1 MIRRKRL
8 FWRRAMLW
16 LAAGA
21 VVPMLA
27 QAADTP
33 PIPDKPVA
41 EMFEGVPAP
50 WRDYLIQARA
60 AERIAD
66 PLQRCLAF
74 PDLPGNEWPVGHAAA
89 HCRDHAIRTMT
100 RAEIAAYIDRGDF
113 EGLERRMDVFLQRHF
128 STTDFGEGIHY
139 ALGNFYTSSP
149 EVERLSAIWLE
160 HAPESAY
167 ANAARAFYFE
177 SEAWDARGGDYA
189 SQTPRESMRR
199 MSGFVDQAIPLFD
212 KAIRIE
218 PRLMPAYVGLLNAGM
233 VDSRDEVEQRAI
245 EGAHAI
251 DPACLPMA
259 RQRMRSISPRWGGSY
274 ERMLAYG
281 NELSAYL
288 EQRPQLAVYVGAAY
302 ADRGDRLIDADDFG
316 SETAEVL
323 DIAIRKGSNEDALSD
338 AANVAFNPD
347 AGEPQPWKGL
357 AYLLQAVRFQPVDV
371 WGDNWIAEQLIRHEP
386 QWSLKYSGLALALSP
401 QDGIAHYW
409 AGTGYYDVGWFDEA
423 ERHYLAAVEDDKL
436 HRRALTALSAMW
448 LYDSGLEP
456 GRRAAKA
463 KPYIAKLLREYP
475 EYGAAWLM
483 RMSEQAIEL
492 GYIDGDT
499 ATNFLKYADRNDPR
513 QARAVEA
520 LENVQSDPRP
530 EARKGRTAP

>member
-1 MIRRKRL
+1 MIRRERL
-8 FWRRAMLW
+8 FWRRAVLW
-16 LAAGA
+16 LVAGA
-21 VVPMLA
+21 MVPMLA
-27 QAADTP
+27 QAADAP
-33 PIPDKPVA
+33 PIPDKPVS
-41 EMFEGVPAP
+41 EMFKDVPAP

-74 PDLPGNEWPVGHAAA
+74 PDLPGNQWPEGHAAA

-100 RAEIAAYIDRGDF
+100 RAEIAAHIDRGDF
-113 EGLERRMDVFLQRHF
+113 EGLERRMDMFLQRHF
-128 STTDFGEGIHY
+128 STTDFGEDIHY
-139 ALGNFYTSSP
+139 ALGNFYKASP
-149 EVERLSAIWLE
+149 DVERLSAIWLE
-160 HAPESAY
+160 HAPKSAY
-167 ANAARAFYFE
+167 ANAARAIYFE
-177 SEAWDARGGDYA
+177 SEAWEARGGKYA
-189 SQTPRESMRR
+189 SQTPRENMRR

-218 PRLMPAYVGLLNAGM
+218 PRLMPAYVGLLDAGM
-233 VDSRDEVEQRAI
+233 VDSRDEVERRAI

-259 RQRMRSISPRWGGSY
+259 KQRMRSISPRWGGAY

-347 AGEPQPWKGL
+347 EGEPQSWKGL
-357 AYLLQAVRFQPVDV
+357 AYLLQAVRFRPTDV
-371 WGDNWIAEQLIRHEP
+371 WGDGRIAQKLVWLEP
-386 QWSLKYSGLALALSP
+386 QWSLKYSKLGASLDP
-401 QDGIAHYW
+401 QDGYVQHILG
-409 AGTGYYDVGWFDEA
+409 AGYHNIGWFDEA
-423 ERHYLAAVEDDKL
+423 ERHYLVAVEDGEYRQATL
-436 HRRALTALSAMW
+436 YVLSTMW
-448 LYDSGLEP
+448 LFDSGLEP
-456 GRRAAKA
+456 KRRAAKA
-463 KPYIAKLLREYP
+463 KPYIARLLREYP
-475 EYGAAWLM
+475 EYGAAWLL

-492 GYIDGDT
+492 GHIDGDT
-499 ATNFLKYADRNDPR
+499 ARNFLKYADRDDPR

-520 LENVQSDPRP
+520 LEHVQSDPGS
-530 EARKGRTAP
+530 EASKGRTAP